1 MAHALAVQ
9 WWCIVETSP
18 SPSFSSPR
26 RPSGPPRAA
35 LVPRRRWPAAAAAA
49 ALAAALVLAGCT
61 SSGGGAG
68 AAAAASGSAAASG
81 AAHSG
86 ASGSPDPSS
95 AASGTPDPSSAAGAV
110 QSAFVNVI
118 GRVLPSVVEIRTSS
132 GLGSGVVFDAKGDI
146 VTNDHVVG
154 TATRFEVLPSGS
166 AAPLPA
172 TLVGTYRP
180 DDLAVIRVT
189 GGQGL
194 RPASFGDSSTL
205 KAGDLVLAI
214 GNPLGLA
221 SSVTEGIVSAVGRTV
236 TEPAESGSPGA
247 TLPDMIQTSAAI
259 NPGNSGGALV
269 DLAGQVMGIPTLA
282 AVDQQLGGSAAP
294 GIGFVISANMVTRIA
309 GQLIKSG
316 HVTSSGRAALGVTV
330 ATVTSA
336 SGTPGGVGVISVTPG
351 GPAAKAGLR
360 AGDIITAVGGTAT
373 PDAQTLTGVL
383 ANARPG
389 QSVKVKVTGP
399 GGSTAT
405 LTVTLGQLPDTAG

>member
-1 MAHALAVQ
+1 MVVH
-9 WWCIVETSP
+9 
-18 SPSFSSPR
+18 
-26 RPSGPPRAA
+26 RANLA
-35 LVPRRRWPAAAAAA
+35 LVLAFILVPAAAVRAAARGSAPWRRKAAAVAAVAAA
-49 ALAAALVLAGCT
+49 ALALAGCT
-61 SSGGGAG
+61 SSGSGTGPG
-68 AAAAASGSAAASG
+68 AAESPVAAASTAAS
-81 AAHSG
+81 SG
-86 ASGSPDPSS
+86 GGSQGTSS
-95 AASGTPDPSSAAGAV
+95 AAVAV

-146 VTNDHVVG
+146 VTNAHVVG
-154 TATRFEVLPSGS
+154 TATSFEVLPSGS
-166 AAPLPA
+166 AAALPA

-180 DDLAVIRVT
+180 DDLAVIRLSK
-189 GGQGL
+189 GNGL
-194 RPASFGDSSTL
+194 RAAAFGDSSTL
-205 KAGDLVLAI
+205 QPGDLVLAI

-236 TEPAESGSPGA
+236 TEQAESGSGSGSPGA

-294 GIGFVISANMVTRIA
+294 GIGFVISSNMVTRVA

-316 HVTSSGRAALGVTV
+316 QVTSSGRAALGVEV

-336 SGTPGGVGVISVTPG
+336 GGAPAGVGVISVTPG

-360 AGDIITAVGGTAT
+360 SGDVITAVGGTAT
-373 PDAQTLTGVL
+373 PDAQTLTALL

-389 QSVKVKVTGP
+389 QSVKVRLTRQD
-399 GGSTAT
+399 GSTAT
-405 LTVTLGQLPDTAG
+405 VNVTLGQLPNT